1 MELTH
6 HALTVVATAAETGEK
21 GFSFLTGEKTY
32 PRSRSL
38 QELEYPSPNIKGV
51 LNKSRS
57 NPPPSLPCIESF
69 CIVVPP
75 SAIFHR
81 QKLWFFNY
89 NTTKSCFFNYNTTK
103 ASILQVPDRCPRQN
117 RSDGISVRTNDGGAT
132 VGKRESAE
140 REREELRVS
149 F

>member
-6 HALTVVATAAETGEK
+6 HALTEVATAAATGEK

-38 QELEYPSPNIKGV
+38 QELEYPSPNIEDV

-57 NPPPSLPCIESF
+57 NPPPPLPCIESF

-81 QKLWFFNY
+81 RKLW
-89 NTTKSCFFNYNTTK
+89 FFNYNTTK

-117 RSDGISVRTNDGGAT
+117 RSDGTSVRTMMGLLSEKERAP
-132 VGKRESAE
+132 RE
-140 REREELRVS
+140 REREKSQGFL
-149 F
+149 FKQILN